1 MSTQV
6 RIHARGAAP
15 RKERPGR
22 QPDLERK
29 ALRIDEA
36 CAVLGVGRSSIYSLM
51 RDGRL
56 GFVRLAGGRRRIP
69 TSAIDAFIEQ
79 NLIAAQ

>member
-1 MSTQV
+1 MSTQADS
-6 RIHARGAAP
+6 RARAATP
-15 RKERPGR
+15 RERRASGPG
-22 QPDLERK
+22 LERK

-36 CAVLGVGRSSIYSLM
+36 CAVLGVGRSSIYALM
-51 RDGRL
+51 RNGRL

-69 TSAIDAFIEQ
+69 SSAIDAFIEQ